1 MLPKQDTKGGYKW
14 AGPLECPL
22 SKQKHSHIWFQD
34 SKSIRVICPLWYEV
48 ENREITSQVAQWW
61 RIFLPMQEMQETRVR
76 SLSWEDPLE
85 EEMATHSSTI
95 SWKIPWTEEPGGL
108 QTMRSQRVRH
118 HWATDHS
125 AQKTDRRFGGSFAKD
140 SRYYIPLG
148 VTGPNLLV
156 TQTPDICG
164 IHWHGRL
171 SSRT

>member
-108 QTMRSQRVRH
+108 QTMRSQRD
-118 HWATDHS
+118 T
-125 AQKTDRRFGGSFAKD
+125 TE
-140 SRYYIPLG
+140 PLITLHRKQTEG
-148 VTGPNLLV
+148 LEALLLK
-156 TQTPDICG
+156 TPDTIF
-164 IHWHGRL
+164 L
-171 SSRT
+171 